1 VTSPEEKARSAGHG
15 RPEADSPG
23 RDAGPDAPRG
33 ISVADDTAET
43 SFGDA
48 EAPPAGASA
57 AADEEPQAPGDE
69 QPQATGDEQP
79 QALGDEQPQD
89 EETVSQDLDELTAKA
104 RERDEYLALAQRTQ
118 ADFENYRKRMARE
131 NAQAAERGVTKVA
144 KELLPALD
152 HLELALNAADGHED
166 VVKGFAMV
174 RDELAAALERVGV
187 QAFSPQGEA
196 FDPNEHEAM
205 AQRPAEEGVEPGTVV
220 EVYGRGWRVN
230 GAVLRP
236 ARVVVAQ

>member
-1 VTSPEEKARSAGHG
+1 MTTPDETRDHW
-15 RPEADSPG
+15 RPEADSWHQ
-23 RDAGPDAPRG
+23 DAGPDAPRSKFSG
-33 ISVADDTAET
+33 AAPPHPAAAGTGET

-48 EAPPAGASA
+48 EAPAAGEAP
-57 AADEEPQAPGDE
+57 AADSAPPAEDEPEAPVGEASPDGD
-69 QPQATGDEQP
+69 AVG
-79 QALGDEQPQD
+79 
-89 EETVSQDLDELTAKA
+89 QDLDELVAKA
-104 RERDEYLALAQRTQ
+104 RQRDEYLALAQRTQ

-152 HLELALNAADGHED
+152 HLELALKAAEGHED

-187 QAFSPQGEA
+187 QAFSPQGDA

-205 AQRPAEEGVEPGTVV
+205 AQQPAPEGVESGTVI
-220 EVYGRGWRVN
+220 EVYQRGWRIN